1 MNSEY
6 HFTTSSIR
14 SEQGFT
20 LIELMVTVV
29 VVAILAAMI
38 IPSYRNYVI
47 KSNRSAAE
55 SFMLSI
61 ANKQEQYILD
71 ARAYTATLG
80 ANGLGL
86 SIPADIAKNYSFS
99 IAVSN
104 PTSSTPTYAITATP
118 TVTQNDT
125 QCGVIATD
133 QTGNKSGLCTTDANG
148 NVTYTGGVMNCA
160 APSTTC
166 W

>member
-1 MNSEY
+1 MNSKY
-6 HFTTSSIR
+6 YSAIPSSK

-20 LIELMVTVV
+20 LIELLVV
-29 VVAILAAMI
+29 VVITAILAAVA

-61 ANKQEQYILD
+61 ANKQEQYLLD
-71 ARAYTATLG
+71 ARTYATTL
-80 ANGLGL
+80 NGLGL
-86 SIPADIAKNYSFS
+86 SIPADVAKNYSFS
-99 IAVSN
+99 IAASN
-104 PTSSTPTYAITATP
+104 PTSAPPAYSITATP
-118 TVTQNDT
+118 AAAQNDT

-133 QTGNKSGLCTTDANG
+133 QTGNKGGLCAADANG
-148 NVTYTGGVMNCA
+148 NVTYTGAAMNCT